1 MIKNCY
7 MSNIYVA
14 NILKLR
20 VELSYQILGWIMA
33 RPIGTPLL
41 EGRGYLTR
49 IEGNKHGLFG
59 WS

>member
-20 VELSYQILGWIMA
+20 VEFCLPNFGVDHA
-33 RPIGTPLL
+33 HPIGTPLL
-41 EGRGYLTR
+41 EGRGYLTH
-49 IEGNKHGLFG
+49 IGGNEHGLFG
-59 WS
+59 CP